1 MVIHNVPKG
10 DGDIAAKNIRD
21 LIATMKAQPTI
32 AVAAPQADIADQ
44 IEKLAKLKEKGLITE
59 EEFQRK
65 KDELLKR
72 L

>member
-1 MVIHNVPKG
+1 M
-10 DGDIAAKNIRD
+10 
-21 LIATMKAQPTI
+21 
-32 AVAAPQADIADQ
+32 
-44 IEKLAKLKEKGLITE
+44 EKLAKLKEKGLITE

>member
-1 MVIHNVPKG
+1 M
-10 DGDIAAKNIRD
+10 
-21 LIATMKAQPTI
+21 
-32 AVAAPQADIADQ
+32 ADQ

>member
-1 MVIHNVPKG
+1 
-10 DGDIAAKNIRD
+10 
-21 LIATMKAQPTI
+21 
-32 AVAAPQADIADQ
+32 VAAPQTDIADQ